1 MTLSSAQCGI
11 RNLFDSYESEEVA
24 LNTGQILKEMLRHEA
39 LARIL
44 LYSDE

>member
-1 MTLSSAQCGI
+1 MCLMV
-11 RNLFDSYESEEVA
+11 FDTGVLMPMRRYENEDVA
-24 LNTGQILKEMLRHEA
+24 LNTGQILKEMIRHEP